1 MKVSTTN
8 IKLYTFSYEQAR
20 TWGIAALFIIGNIV
34 LPQVC
39 HLLPNGG
46 QILLPIYFFTLIGAF
61 KYGCSVGLLTA
72 VLSPLANYLLFGMPA
87 ESALIGIQIKSV
99 LLALFAG
106 LAAAG
111 FKRISFPILL
121 AVVLSYQVVG
131 SLIEGLVAGN
141 AEIGMQDF
149 KIGIPGMIVQ
159 VVFGYAFLRYVLK
172 K

>member
-1 MKVSTTN
+1 MKPSSTQ

-20 TWGIAALFIIGNIV
+20 TWGIAALFIIGNIL
-34 LPQVC
+34 LPQAC

-46 QILLPIYFFTLIGAF
+46 QMLLPIYFFTLIGAF

-87 ESALIGIQIKSV
+87 ETALIGIQIKSV

-111 FKRISFPILL
+111 FKRISFTILL
-121 AVVLSYQVVG
+121 GVVLSYQVVG
-131 SLIEGLVAGN
+131 SMIEGLITGSSELA
-141 AEIGMQDF
+141 MQDF
-149 KIGIPGMIVQ
+149 TIGIPGMLVQ
-159 VVFGYAFLRYVLK
+159 IVFGYAFLRYVLK
-172 K
+172 R

>member
-1 MKVSTTN
+1 MKPSTTQ
-8 IKLYTFSYEQAR
+8 IKLYAFGYEQAR
-20 TWGIAALFIIGNIV
+20 TWGIAALFIIGNIL
-34 LPQVC
+34 LPQLC
-39 HLLPNGG
+39 HLLPRGG
-46 QILLPIYFFTLIGAF
+46 EVLLPIYFFTLIGAF

-111 FKRISFPILL
+111 FRRISFTILL
-121 AVVLSYQVVG
+121 AVVLTYQVIG
-131 SLIEGLVAGN
+131 SLIEAAI
-141 AEIGMQDF
+141 AENLEVGMQDF
-149 KIGIPGMIVQ
+149 TIGIPGMIVQ